1 MNMKPDNFSYKKILT
16 FLGLTFFITAL
27 FDIPSLILKPS
38 GNASHLFTTAA
49 MWSPGLAAII
59 TKLWFKENISELGWK
74 WQPNKLLLWAFIIP
88 ILISVIAYLVIW
100 TFGWGEFYNAKF
112 VKETAASFG
121 ITSLS
126 PFWVIFIFVIFTGT
140 FGLIGKCSRALGE
153 EIGWR
158 GFLTPE
164 LYKKFGFIKTSL
176 IVGVIWAV
184 WHYTVLIFG
193 DYNNGVTP
201 ISFQLAC
208 FTISIIAASFIY
220 TYFTIKA
227 GSLFPAMILHGT
239 HNLYIQ
245 SILTPLTKSNSF
257 TPWFIDEFGAIVPMV
272 TVIFAIYFITKRK
285 NLINRYEIQ

>member
-1 MNMKPDNFSYKKILT
+1 MKPVNFPYKKILI

-27 FDIPSLILKPS
+27 FDIPYVILKPS
-38 GNASHLFTTAA
+38 GNASRLFTTAA

-59 TKLWFKENISELGWK
+59 TKLLFREKLSELGWK
-74 WQPNKLLLWAFIIP
+74 WKPTKLLLWAFIVP

-100 TFGWGEFYNAKF
+100 IFGWGEFYNSEF
-112 VKETAASFG
+112 VKGTAASYG

-140 FGLIGKCSRALGE
+140 FGLIGKYSRALGE

-164 LYKKFGFIKTSL
+164 LYKKFGFIKTSFF
-176 IVGVIWAV
+176 VGVIWAV
-184 WHYTVLIFG
+184 WHYTVLILG
-193 DYNNGVTP
+193 DYNNGITP
-201 ISFQLAC
+201 LLFQLTC
-208 FTISIIAASFIY
+208 FTISVIAASFIY
-220 TYFTIKA
+220 TYFTIKS

-245 SILTPLTKSNSF
+245 SILTPLTKSNSY
-257 TPWFIDEFGAIVPMV
+257 TPWFIDEFGVVLPIV
-272 TVIFAIYFITKRK
+272 TIIFAIYFIIKGK
-285 NLINRYEIQ
+285 NLTPIDMK